1 MANAFTVR
9 TYEMAVLDRINGAN
23 LYQGDRIDN
32 FQTVLVG
39 RLTFPDGHPLK
50 AAGFL
55 TEGYTLRFVA
65 KPDVTLADD
74 APGVI
79 NVEMLPTD
87 EDNAPLLILP
97 AQTANIDFGLKTSI
111 RYSYQIQ
118 ISDGNENTYTL
129 DWGVF
134 TLLRDVAI
142 SA

>member
-9 TYEMAVLDRINGAN
+9 TYEMAVLDRINGAS

-32 FQTVLVG
+32 YQTVLVG
-39 RLTFPDGHPLK
+39 RLTFPDSHPLK

-55 TEGYTLRFVA
+55 TEGFTLRFVA